1 MLEDRL
7 RPRYASRAPSSL
19 YRRDYSPRTGS
30 TLGKPTSPRQ
40 RKAKAIVNKYR
51 KNVRYAQ
58 LYRLKSLVPAVKDK
72 EEASEVILSFFA
84 SLLFVLLEFFHFQ
97 GLLVHASF
105 RNRLKQLSLTQ
116 HFYTLNSKTKPCVQ
130 CT

>member
-19 YRRDYSPRTGS
+19 YRPDYSPRTGS
-30 TLGKPTSPRQ
+30 TLGNPTSPRQ

-84 SLLFVLLEFFHFQ
+84 SLLLVLLENFFTFK
-97 GLLVHASF
+97 V
-105 RNRLKQLSLTQ
+105 
-116 HFYTLNSKTKPCVQ
+116 C
-130 CT
+130 